1 MSKKANP
8 AAIGIFVVGAI
19 VLAVIAILMF
29 GSGRFF
35 SKTEPFIL
43 YCEGSVNGLD
53 VGAPVKFKGVKIG
66 QVSRMYIRHNQIDE
80 SISIPVIIEVDTMRL
95 QETLGVD
102 NNLSDPEE
110 FHAQI
115 SLGLRARLQQAS
127 FVTGLLYVELDYY
140 PNAGPPQY
148 VQNPDNPIYLE
159 IPTISSEFNQVF
171 ETVAST
177 INNLSQINF
186 ASIGQKIET
195 IVDELGTGL
204 GAIEFQAINDELL
217 ATLENTRT
225 LTANPEISEIITTL
239 HATLNDGRSTIHK
252 LDAKIEPLMMEVE
265 MTTTQLR
272 DTLASYKRVGD
283 SADKMLQPN
292 SVLLLQVE
300 GTLQELTDTARSIR
314 LLAEFIEQNPSA
326 FLTGKQAAE

>member
-19 VLAVIAILMF
+19 VLAVVAILMF

-80 SISIPVIIEVDTMRL
+80 SISIPVIIEIDTSRL
-95 QETLGVD
+95 QDTLGVN
-102 NNLSDPEE
+102 NNLSDPDE
-110 FHAQI
+110 FHKQI

-140 PNAGPPQY
+140 PNASPPDY
-148 VQNPDNPIYLE
+148 VQRPDNRLYLE
-159 IPTISSEFNQVF
+159 IPTISSEFTEVF
-171 ETVAST
+171 ATVANIVNKVESIDFEE
-177 INNLSQINF
+177 INHRIKAILFKLENGI
-186 ASIGQKIET
+186 
-195 IVDELGTGL
+195 D
-204 GAIEFQAINDELL
+204 AIEFQTINQEL
-217 ATLENTRT
+217 AGTLENAR
-225 LTANPEISEIITTL
+225 LILSNPEINEIITTL
-239 HATLNDGRSTIHK
+239 NATLADGRTTLHK
-252 LDAKIEPLMMEVE
+252 LDAQIEPLMLEVE
-265 MTTTQLR
+265 TTTAQVR
-272 DTLASYKRVGD
+272 DTLATYKRVGD
-283 SADKMLQPN
+283 SVDDLLQPN
-292 SVLLLQVE
+292 AAMMIQVE
-300 GTLQELTDTARSIR
+300 DALQEMSDAARSIR

-326 FLTGKQAAE
+326 FLTGKKATE